1 MKVQRFD
8 KAYIKDFS
16 ETSEGYLTV
25 KAPITRPGVF
35 PYLRSDGGV
44 EMEAKL
50 PEELFSE
57 KTIRSAN
64 AKPVTDDH
72 PTELVTVSNHNKY
85 AKGMTHTDA
94 SIDDDKLCI
103 SFTITDSDLISKVRN
118 GKRELSIGFMAD
130 VSQEQ
135 GEYNGM
141 TYDSVQRNMEINHL
155 AVVDK
160 GRAGSEVSIRGD
172 SQAFMIDHDD
182 IDNQKG
188 GTRAM
193 TKLLIDSKEF
203 EVDSVVKARID
214 TLEAQLTAEKA
225 KSSNVDTITG
235 ERDALQTQLTAKEQE
250 LEASKAKELTG
261 DAFDT
266 AVNDRIELM
275 NKAKSLV
282 GDSFDF
288 KGKSDRQ
295 IKEAAIKTLND
306 SIDLTGKSEDYVN
319 AFYDSLTTVVES
331 KGYTAGAVFVDAK
344 DTKTAKEEIENLKK
358 ERLNLKNS
366 SKKGDK

>member
-35 PYLRSDGGV
+35 PYLRSDGGI

-50 PEELFSE
+50 PEDLFSE
-57 KTIRSAN
+57 KTILSAN

-72 PTELVTVSNHNKY
+72 PTELVTVSNHNEY

-94 SIDDDKLCI
+94 SIESDKLFI
-103 SFTITDSDLISKVRN
+103 SFTITDSALIKKVKN
-118 GKRELSIGFMAD
+118 GKRELSIGFVAD
-130 VSQEQ
+130 VSDEQ
-135 GEYNGM
+135 GEYKGM

-160 GRAGSEVSIRGD
+160 GRAGSEVAIRGD
-172 SQAFMIDHDD
+172 SQAFMIDHDEV
-182 IDNQKG
+182 NKQKG

-193 TKLLIDSKEF
+193 AKLIIDSNEF

-214 TLEAQLTAEKA
+214 TLQAKLDTEKEKA
-225 KSSNVDTITG
+225 KSVETLTG
-235 ERDALQTQLTAKEQE
+235 ERDALQVQLKAKEAE
-250 LEASKAKELTG
+250 LEKSKAKELTG

-266 AVNDRIELM
+266 AVTGRIELM
-275 NKAKSLV
+275 NKAKTHV
-282 GDSFDF
+282 GDSFEF
-288 KGKSDRQ
+288 KGKSDRD
-295 IKEAAIKTLND
+295 IKEAVVKSVND
-306 SIDLTGKSEDYVN
+306 SLDLKDKSEEYVN
-319 AFYDSLTTVVES
+319 AFYDSLTAITEA
-331 KGYTAGAVFVDAK
+331 KGYVAGSVISDKK
-344 DTKTAKEEIENLKK
+344 DFAAGNSKEEIEELRQK
-358 ERLNLKNS
+358 RLNLN
-366 SKKGDK
+366 KKGDK